1 MFSSPF
7 YLHLFCGHFYER
19 IFSRKLRRLFAFEF
33 FKLDP
38 SNLSKSATLC
48 LSSPPPSPPSMTDK
62 TIKIAKATFINFY
75 ALFYL

>member
-1 MFSSPF
+1 MFSSPFF

-19 IFSRKLRRLFAFEF
+19 IFSRKLRRLFALEF
-33 FKLDP
+33 SELDR
-38 SNLSKSATLC
+38 SNLSYPLTLF
-48 LSSPPPSPPSMTDK
+48 PPVPPVPDK